1 MIPSSLFFTLLPIFP
16 SPITRAFLFSN
27 PSLGDFFQGGLISGS
42 GNNILMI
49 KETVKLAASSNKK
62 FFVFS
67 EGSST
72 DIFLDLH
79 SSNGILSMPTPA
91 LNIPLSF
98 SKSLRLIGLL
108 PSRTISASA
117 LRLVNSIP
125 SLNSS
130 MIEVFFQTL
139 ILFIRLMHFV

>member
-72 DIFLDLH
+72 NIFLDLH